1 MANDTASPDI
11 LDLINKAAEN
21 AVAGAATAKA
31 GINQIQSGMQQSTD
45 SLLTNILGG
54 TNQGKTPLAL
64 ETELQASLEAQQ
76 KNRALYDAL
85 NNNQG
90 FPALM
95 QEQMGIFQDKLTKAQ
110 QLAQSVEDRESVGF
124 FDNPLGFI
132 VNQLYL
138 PDERNALK
146 ATLDSANVAK
156 QRIADTNQLMQ
167 ASAISE
173 NAFKQSLSAAAN
185 QSLVEAMQKDI
196 GAKADAAAI
205 TSAGT
210 NARMVMDTYQLSAA
224 ELETRRA
231 QQNAQATEQN
241 LEIARTAEAERK
253 ARFDD
258 WLRQSAENVDFNNQA
273 TRWYNLAAAE
283 AKRPQLTSAKIS
295 SLLKLGGPNA
305 ESAKNLIFM
314 GQTIEETGRTNFG
327 ATPWTALKT
336 LASLRYD
343 INDPNRPAGDVIGG
357 AWYGAAQTAGEQAA
371 QAKNLAGIKDP
382 IVLERAYNE
391 AAIKSFKENQ
401 PVRFSNTENPF
412 IVQAPTAFLDT
423 TPAAIENT
431 KLWTDVLKPAVA
443 SGALKTSNP
452 SVLVDYAISAVQD
465 KKISLG
471 DAAQGIVTYY
481 NSAMQLNNEIR
492 QFEKLGFPPQTQYT
506 VVTDTLRPGV
516 NRFLPAG
523 VAGKTFNF
531 TDLTDVN
538 AYMISRASARVN
550 SNLPADTIPELK

>member
-1 MANDTASPDI
+1 
-11 LDLINKAAEN
+11 
-21 AVAGAATAKA
+21 
-31 GINQIQSGMQQSTD
+31 
-45 SLLTNILGG
+45 
-54 TNQGKTPLAL
+54 
-64 ETELQASLEAQQ
+64 
-76 KNRALYDAL
+76 
-85 NNNQG
+85 
-90 FPALM
+90 
-95 QEQMGIFQDKLTKAQ
+95 
-110 QLAQSVEDRESVGF
+110 
-124 FDNPLGFI
+124 
-132 VNQLYL
+132 
-138 PDERNALK
+138 
-146 ATLDSANVAK
+146 
-156 QRIADTNQLMQ
+156 
-167 ASAISE
+167 
-173 NAFKQSLSAAAN
+173 
-185 QSLVEAMQKDI
+185 LV
-196 GAKADAAAI
+196 
-205 TSAGT
+205 
-210 NARMVMDTYQLSAA
+210 
-224 ELETRRA
+224 
-231 QQNAQATEQN
+231 
-241 LEIARTAEAERK
+241 
-253 ARFDD
+253 
-258 WLRQSAENVDFNNQA
+258 
-273 TRWYNLAAAE
+273 
-283 AKRPQLTSAKIS
+283 
-295 SLLKLGGPNA
+295 
-305 ESAKNLIFM
+305 
-314 GQTIEETGRTNFG
+314 
-327 ATPWTALKT
+327 
-336 LASLRYD
+336 
-343 INDPNRPAGDVIGG
+343 
-357 AWYGAAQTAGEQAA
+357 GAAQTAGEQAA

>member
-1 MANDTASPDI
+1 MVNDTASPDI

-205 TSAGT
+205 TSAQTG
-210 NARMVMDTYQLSAA
+210 ARMVMDVYQLDAA
-224 ELETRRA
+224 QLEARRA

-283 AKRPQLTSAKIS
+283 AKRPRLTSAKIS

-371 QAKNLAGIKDP
+371 QAKNLASIKDP

>member
-210 NARMVMDTYQLSAA
+210 NARMVMDTFQLYAA

-231 QQNAQATEQN
+231 QQNAQATKQN